1 VSIDL
6 NLAGPFNPSGDATD
20 GAASYDMDAI
30 SEALRATAY
39 SWVPETFKLAVVDYE
54 GGFKVYRCAD
64 IRGGAPHKDGSCI
77 IQTEGPNA
85 GDWYDHQLADGGG
98 PISTLK
104 EHYNLSSKET
114 LSFCAE
120 LAEKY
125 GGGSY
130 LRKEKHYGNG
140 NGGAGPV
147 SHSSKNIANAD
158 FLLSVATQGIAGT
171 PVETYLKSRQITI
184 VPQSPDMYFY
194 PLATQPQNNRGY
206 PTWIMRFADPHTGN
220 YSGGIHRIFLADDG
234 SRHIGADGLKPKMM
248 LGPVE
253 GAVIRFAL
261 PDESGTLGIGEG
273 PESTLAAMQIYS
285 IPGWSAASAGNFHKL
300 AAALIARGPFPG
312 VARLA
317 VWSDGEAGGVEAAY
331 ALRDA
336 ARAVGMASDVYLP
349 AGGDDFAD
357 DLQRGLAAAPAVED
371 RPPGQGI
378 AAAQDII
385 PPAPNSFPRITSA
398 QATVLVR
405 NVERGIDGKQLSYV
419 ISQIIFG
426 GLEQFDEQQALEGLR
441 RKLNS
446 TNKIINGMV
455 KSLRGEKTVATKPA
469 WVNHPDMQ
477 LSFDGEPKAIMS
489 NVSLVLREAPEFRG
503 AFGFDEF
510 SGTVSAL
517 RKLPWEENPGKPCA
531 PRECNDDDE
540 IALLEWI
547 QLAGIHAHKNAVF
560 DAVQRVA
567 AETKFHPVRD
577 IFENLVWDKAA
588 RLDMMGVY
596 CFGCEDTPY
605 VRAVFPRWMISGVA
619 RIFEPGC
626 KVDCML
632 ILEGKQG
639 LLKSTAIRTLAY
651 PWFTD
656 EMPPLG
662 TPDAAIQIRGKW
674 IIEISELESM
684 SRAEVKTLNAFMSRT
699 TDRFRPPY
707 GRRAKDFDRQ
717 CIFAGSTNEGEYLKD
732 PTGAR
737 RFWTVACSL
746 INIPLLKSFKEQLWA
761 EAVFRYRAKEKWWID
776 SDETELLEFAKV
788 EAGKRFQL
796 DEWENQIEV
805 WVRGKSDVLMSDIFS
820 DCLEIKDR
828 SKWGRA
834 DQMRI
839 SAIMK
844 RLGWTRKKVNGWRY
858 LRPGHPLLADQ
869 RLKAVS

>member
-1 VSIDL
+1 MPDL
-6 NLAGPFNPSGDATD
+6 NQAGPQTDTSGVDY

-30 SEALRATAY
+30 AEALRATAY

-54 GGFKVYRCAD
+54 HGFKVYRCAD

-120 LAEKY
+120 LAERHD
-125 GGGSY
+125 GGSF
-130 LRKEKHYGNG
+130 LRGEKKRTNG
-140 NGGAGPV
+140 NGGASP
-147 SHSSKNIANAD
+147 HSSDANIAKAN
-158 FLLSVATQGIAGT
+158 FLLSVASQGIENT
-171 PVETYLKSRQITI
+171 PVQTYLQARGITLI
-184 VPQSPDMYFY
+184 PQSPDLYFY

-206 PTWIMRFADPHTGN
+206 PTFIMRFAHPHSGA

-234 SRHIGADGLKPKMM
+234 TRNIKADGLKAKMM
-248 LGPVE
+248 LGPVD

-261 PDESGTLGIGEG
+261 PADGVLGIGEG
-273 PESTLAAMQIYS
+273 PESTLAAMQLYG
-285 IPGWSAASAGNFHKL
+285 IPGWAAASAGNMHKL
-300 AAALIARGPFPG
+300 ASALATRGPFPG

-317 VWSDGEAGGVEAAY
+317 VWSDGEAGGIAAGR

-336 ARAVGMASDVYLP
+336 ARAVGMTSDLFIP
-349 AGGDDFAD
+349 RGGDDFAD
-357 DLQRGLAAAPAVED
+357 DLARGLDPAAPELTALPAPEPAPGEGGAAPQAITGAAAIGLAATLKAGVSTFEEIRAVI
-371 RPPGQGI
+371 R
-378 AAAQDII
+378 
-385 PPAPNSFPRITSA
+385 
-398 QATVLVR
+398 
-405 NVERGIDGKQLSYV
+405 
-419 ISQIIFG
+419 QIIFG
-426 GLEQFDEQQALEGLR
+426 GLNQFDEKQALERVRATLR
-441 RKLNS
+441 FKKKEIDDIAS
-446 TNKIINGMV
+446 
-455 KSLRGEKTVATKPA
+455 SLRGEITPADTTKPA

-477 LSFDGEPKAIMS
+477 LGFDGEPKAIMS
-489 NVSLVLREAPEFRG
+489 NVALVLREAPEFRG

-517 RKLPWEENPGKPCA
+517 KKLPWEENPGTYCA

-567 AETKFHPVRD
+567 AETRFHPVRD
-577 IFENLVWDKAA
+577 MLENLIWDEVA
-588 RLDMMGVY
+588 RLGMMGVY
-596 CFGCEDTPY
+596 CFGCDDTPY
-605 VRAVFPRWMISGVA
+605 VRAVFSRWMISGVA

-626 KVDCML
+626 KADCML

-662 TPDAAIQIRGKW
+662 TPDAAIQIRGVW
-674 IIEISELESM
+674 VIEISELESM

-707 GRRAKDFDRQ
+707 GRRAKDFERQ
-717 CIFAGSTNEGEYLKD
+717 GIFAGSTNEGEYLKD

-737 RFWTVACSL
+737 RFWSVACSV
-746 INIPLLKSFKEQLWA
+746 INIELLKSVKEQLWA
-761 EAVFRYRAKEKWWID
+761 EAVFRYRVGEKWWID
-776 SDETELLEFAKV
+776 SNETELLEFAKV

-796 DEWENQIEV
+796 DEWENQIES
-805 WVRGKSDVLMSDIFS
+805 WVRGKSDIRTADIFS
-820 DCLEIKDR
+820 DCLDIKDR

-839 SAIMK
+839 SNIMK
-844 RLGWTRKKVNGWRY
+844 RLGWTRRYIESQWRY
-858 LRPGHPLLADQ
+858 LRPGHPALADQ